1 VDLYLVR
8 HALAE
13 LRDHERWPDD
23 ADRPLSANGIK
34 RFCREARGLRR
45 IGVGVDA
52 VLSSSFV
59 RAWSTAEILAE
70 EAGWPV
76 AERCPPLE
84 PPAPASACVGVL
96 RARNESSLA
105 LVGHQPQLSELASLL
120 LAGSEDTV
128 RLQLGKGGIICV
140 RFTER
145 PAPGDGILRW
155 SASPRILRRLGR

>member
-1 VDLYLVR
+1 MDLYLVR

-13 LRDHERWPDD
+13 RRDHERWPDD
-23 ADRPLSANGIK
+23 PDRPLSADGIK
-34 RFCREARGLRR
+34 RFRREARGLRR
-45 IGVGVDA
+45 IGAAVDA

-59 RAWSTAEILAE
+59 RAWGTAEILAD
-70 EAGWPV
+70 EARWPV

-96 RARNESSLA
+96 RARNEASLA

-120 LAGSEDTV
+120 LAGSEDAV
-128 RLQLGKGGIICV
+128 GLQLGKGGIICV

-145 PAPGDGILRW
+145 PTPGNGILRW
-155 SASPRILRRLGR
+155 SVSPRMLRLLGR